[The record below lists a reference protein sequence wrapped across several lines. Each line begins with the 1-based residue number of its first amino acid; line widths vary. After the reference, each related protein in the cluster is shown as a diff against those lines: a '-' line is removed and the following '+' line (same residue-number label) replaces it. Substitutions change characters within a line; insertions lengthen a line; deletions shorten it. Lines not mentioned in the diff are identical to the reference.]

1 MHGDFASQAQPAVVT
16 ATREVLLDGQ
26 RQALPLVRVED
37 QPRGVAVSLQGP
49 AVLEEA
55 FFTGRIDAG
64 WTLNI
69 NAAGDILLARGT
81 EA

>member
-1 MHGDFASQAQPAVVT
+1 MNSQTERLLLQGAAGAIEVARDAASLP
-16 ATREVLLDGQ
+16 DG
-26 RQALPLVRVED
+26 AA
-37 QPRGVAVSLQGP
+37 PRGVAVSLQGP